1 MTYAAQR
8 GSEVVH
14 YCERPLPVGEQV
26 EAVLDWQAR
35 LDHMQ
40 QHAGEHILS
49 HAVWKL
55 FGANN
60 IGFHMGERLVTI
72 DLDKELTAAEL
83 EQAEDYANS
92 QIWEDKP
99 ITVSY
104 LPHTELSALVMRKKN
119 EKLTGTLR
127 IVTVADGDI
136 CTCCG
141 THPLR
146 TGMIGLIRINRLI
159 NIRMGS
165 E

>member
-1 MTYAAQR
+1 M
-8 GSEVVH
+8 
-14 YCERPLPVGEQV
+14 
-26 EAVLDWQAR
+26 
-35 LDHMQ
+35 
-40 QHAGEHILS
+40 
-49 HAVWKL
+49 
-55 FGANN
+55 
-60 IGFHMGERLVTI
+60 
-72 DLDKELTAAEL
+72 TAAEL

-92 QIWEDKP
+92 RSEDKP

-146 TGMIGLIRINRLI
+146 TGMIGLIRINRFDKHKDG
-159 NIRMGS
+159 IRVRVFMRALGTGRRTPQK
-165 E
+165 